1 MNHPEK
7 IRRKKIM
14 IRNIGLAIIIAS
26 LLMLPILAF
35 AQEEEETTTPATL
48 APGNTG
54 IIRGTIVDTSPN
66 RNPVGG
72 VTISYVG
79 SGVDNRGEVTSD
91 ATTGEY
97 EITGLG
103 PGQYVLSSHKS
114 GYADRTEIPGTVVA
128 GNDTV
133 VEIKMRKKDT
143 PITYFQKMGIVGWPL
158 LLCSI
163 LMLTYI
169 IERAFALVKARS
181 RIGTEQF
188 MARITESLRNDNI
201 MEAVSTCEE
210 AGGPLANV
218 LKSGLLRYSQAM
230 IEERAVTK
238 EEIQESIQE
247 AGLLEIPQLERNL
260 PIIGTI
266 GMVAPLLG
274 LLGTV
279 TGMIRAFTTI
289 ALEGTGD
296 PQQLAG
302 GISEALLT
310 TAAGLTIAIPCLVA
324 YGLFDARVNS
334 YVVEIEQVSNE
345 MINSLL
351 MGRASG
357 SGA

>member
-1 MNHPEK
+1 
-7 IRRKKIM
+7 M
-14 IRNIGLAIIIAS
+14 IRNISLAIIIAS
-26 LLMLPILAF
+26 LLILPILVF
-35 AQEEEETTTPATL
+35 AQDEAPTETAEPETATEATL
-48 APGNTG
+48 APSGTG

-72 VTISYVG
+72 VTVSYVG
-79 SGVDNRGEVTSD
+79 TGVDNRGDVISD

-97 EITGLG
+97 EITGLK
-103 PGQYVLSSHKS
+103 PGQYVMSSHKA
-114 GYADRTEIPGTVVA
+114 GYADRSELPATVVS

-143 PITYFQKMGIVGWPL
+143 PITYFQKMGIMGWPL
-158 LLCSI
+158 LACSV

-169 IERAFALVKARS
+169 IERSLALLRARS
-181 RIGTEQF
+181 KMGTEQF
-188 MARITESLRNDNI
+188 MTRITESLRNDNI

-218 LKSGLLRYSQAM
+218 LKAGLLRYSQAM
-230 IEERAVTK
+230 IEEREITK
-238 EEIQESIQE
+238 EEIQEAIQE
-247 AGLLEIPQLERNL
+247 AGLLEIPQLEKNL
-260 PIIGTI
+260 PILGTV
-266 GMVAPLLG
+266 GMVSPLFG

-279 TGMIRAFTTI
+279 TGMIRSFTTI

-310 TAAGLTIAIPCLVA
+310 TAAGLFIAIPCLVA
-324 YGLFDARVNS
+324 YGMFDTRVNT

-351 MGRASG
+351 MGRSGASG
-357 SGA
+357 A

>member
-1 MNHPEK
+1 
-7 IRRKKIM
+7 M
-14 IRNIGLAIIIAS
+14 IKNISLAIIIAS
-26 LLMLPILAF
+26 LLILPVLVF
-35 AQEEEETTTPATL
+35 AQEETTSETPATL
-48 APGNTG
+48 AAGGTG

-72 VTISYVG
+72 VSVYYVG
-79 SGVDNRGEVTSD
+79 TGVDNRGDVTSD
-91 ATTGEY
+91 PTTGEY
-97 EITGLG
+97 EITGLKA
-103 PGQYVLSSHKS
+103 GQYVLSTHKS
-114 GYADRTEIPGTVVA
+114 GYADRTEMPATVVA

-143 PITYFQKMGIVGWPL
+143 PISYFQKMGIVGWPL

-169 IERAFALVKARS
+169 IERAYALVKARS
-181 RIGTEQF
+181 KIGAEQF
-188 MARITESLRNDNI
+188 LARITESLRNDNI

-218 LKSGLLRYSQAM
+218 LKSGLLRYSQSM
-230 IEERAVTK
+230 IEERQITK
-238 EEIQESIQE
+238 EEIQEAIQE
-247 AGLLEIPQLERNL
+247 AGLLEIPQLEKNL

-324 YGLFDARVNS
+324 YGLFDARVSS
-334 YVVEIEQVSNE
+334 YVNEIDQVSIE

-351 MGRASG
+351 IGRPSASEG
-357 SGA
+357 